1 MSDSSS
7 SSDEEEKAKLKAATW
22 SNFLVCDSKTD
33 NKTPPQEKKKKSLR
47 ASLDGTDEQ
56 TDYRNVD
63 ATTEQKAFIA
73 KKLTTW
79 LDSSI
84 SVIKKSTTTSATQQD
99 TDDDFQL
106 FSTSKRGLSEV
117 TYTPVRQ
124 RRRRQSSSDSDSEE
138 ERMKLVSVAVSY
150 DQVIQ
155 SSWPPVSKDTQV
167 TSNLLST
174 NLSTLTSAEDAAQ
187 TNKNKVDLS
196 TCKEGK
202 KKKKRKKKTSD
213 ATVEENDL
221 PARSSAV
228 EGKKVKASLKN
239 ENGTILESSRSEEQ
253 TIKKKKKKKDHNSA
267 TVEVT

>member
-1 MSDSSS
+1 
-7 SSDEEEKAKLKAATW
+7 
-22 SNFLVCDSKTD
+22 
-33 NKTPPQEKKKKSLR
+33 
-47 ASLDGTDEQ
+47 
-56 TDYRNVD
+56 
-63 ATTEQKAFIA
+63 
-73 KKLTTW
+73 
-79 LDSSI
+79 
-84 SVIKKSTTTSATQQD
+84 
-99 TDDDFQL
+99 
-106 FSTSKRGLSEV
+106 
-117 TYTPVRQ
+117 
-124 RRRRQSSSDSDSEE
+124 
-138 ERMKLVSVAVSY
+138 MKLVSVAVSY